1 MPGPGAPS
9 SILEVMTTARLLIAW
24 LLNIYLMLLL
34 IRLVFDWIQM
44 FARDWRPRGP
54 LLVVAEAVYSAT
66 DPPLRAV
73 RKVIPPLRL
82 GGVALDL
89 SFMVVIFA
97 VYLLRGLVA

>member
-1 MPGPGAPS
+1 M
-9 SILEVMTTARLLIAW
+9 
-24 LLNIYLMLLL
+24 
-34 IRLVFDWIQM
+34 
-44 FARDWRPRGP
+44 
-54 LLVVAEAVYSAT
+54 T

-97 VYLLRGLVA
+97 IYLLRSLIL

>member
-1 MPGPGAPS
+1 
-9 SILEVMTTARLLIAW
+9 MTTVRLLLAW

-34 IRLVFDWIQM
+34 LRLVVDWIQM
-44 FARDWRPRGP
+44 FARDWRPRGI
-54 LLVVAEAVYSAT
+54 LLVAVEGIYSAT

-89 SFMVVIFA
+89 SFMVVIFV
-97 VYLLRGLVA
+97 VYLLRALLV